1 MNDRADLCLAAG
13 FDGVHV
19 GQQDLSPQSARL
31 VVGTGHIVGLSTHN
45 TAQFAQA
52 LAEPVD
58 YLAIGPVFANGIEQ
72 NSNPPVCIAGVAD
85 ARRMLRDSARE
96 LPLVA
101 FGGITGSNA
110 KSVLQAGA
118 DAVIGDVSVSPNESA
133 REFFRL
139 MM

>member
-1 MNDRADLCLAAG
+1 MG
-13 FDGVHV
+13 FDGVHI
-19 GQQDLSPQSARL
+19 GQEDLSPQSARL
-31 VVGTGHIVGLSTHN
+31 VVGTGRIVGLSTHN
-45 TAQFAQA
+45 TAQFTQA

-58 YLAIGPVFANGIEQ
+58 YIAIGPVFASGSEH
-72 NSNPPVCIAGVAD
+72 NSDPAIGIAGISD

-118 DAVIGDVSVSPNESA
+118 DAVISDVSVSPSESA